1 MSNNDEKVKKMAEL
15 LRGGSVMLSHSCPD
29 CKTPLFKLTDG
40 SIICP
45 GCGRKAIFAK
55 PNEVEKVRAAAE
67 ESSELDSILVAKI
80 SRIKLK
86 IAESDDPEELD
97 KLSRTMTSLYE
108 LLERVRKEKK

>member
-1 MSNNDEKVKKMAEL
+1 
-15 LRGGSVMLSHSCPD
+15 MLSQSCPD

-45 GCGRKAIFAK
+45 SCGRKAVFAK

-67 ESSELDSILVAKI
+67 ASSELESILLAKI
-80 SRIKLK
+80 SQIKLK

-97 KLSRTMTSLYE
+97 KLSKTMTSLYD
-108 LLERVRKEKK
+108 LLERVRKDKK